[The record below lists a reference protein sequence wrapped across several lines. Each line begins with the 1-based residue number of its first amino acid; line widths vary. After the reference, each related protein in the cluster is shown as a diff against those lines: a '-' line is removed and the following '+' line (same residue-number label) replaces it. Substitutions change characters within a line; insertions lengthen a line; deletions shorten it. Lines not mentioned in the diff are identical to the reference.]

1 MALFN
6 IFKKTESPRVPQPE
20 EYKGSRIYDYTSP
33 ESRVATAEW
42 LFDQAKME
50 RAAKEDEWSRYD
62 DYYHFAHDAAKEM
75 AEASE
80 ELPFSP
86 ACVPDPFIQVE
97 SQIIP
102 DIPQPEFHGRD
113 DDLDSSKAKKRELAV
128 KFVVEN
134 NRLGDMNTANER
146 RLRKYGDAFWK
157 AFWDD
162 RMPCGRTQGDIRIK
176 DISLEDIYPDPTCL
190 ELQEGEYID
199 YVYSLHKLKFWRIYS
214 DALKKQGYGLDDVLQ
229 AEYREIDSL
238 LAPYTQAS
246 RCRDDM
252 VQVLEHWFKQP
263 FDAEDGSYKSGDIA
277 CSIQA
282 GGIELKYIPRYWKE
296 TGNQCKLF
304 PFVHYWCIRDENQFW
319 NMGEVEPIISMT
331 DTADRELG
339 TGILNDALMANDIV
353 LCEEGALSPGETF
366 SNVPGSIINVKQGR
380 LGGIARLGGLSS
392 GVRSL
397 NMVNWALDQIQRTN
411 RNYDSNTGREPS
423 RVTTASG
430 LLQLRTDAANQQNLK
445 TADRNAGF
453 CRLYELLDWL
463 CLEFY
468 DDDRMLF
475 IGAKKADEE
484 PQSIIYNRADFRDTG
499 STIDMITGEPLTE
512 DAYYPRIDVTV
523 TAGNAITKNPA
534 TTIEILDKLA
544 AIPVTADNY
553 KLVAA
558 ELEYLDIPRKQDIIN
573 AWREKFESPVL
584 PEIVQALAENPE
596 LLDAVMEAMASGG
609 LPQENTAISAP
620 PLPGEMFGVEDMV
633 L

>member
-1 MALFN
+1 MALFDL
-6 IFKKTESPRVPQPE
+6 FKNKKVPQPE
-20 EYKGSRIYDYTSP
+20 EYKGSRIYDYSTP
-33 ESRVATAEW
+33 EGRIATAEW

-50 RAAKEDEWSRYD
+50 RTVKEQEWTKFD
-62 DYYHFAHDAAKEM
+62 AYYHFAHDAAKEM
-75 AEASE
+75 AEAVEDSDV
-80 ELPFSP
+80 PFMP

-128 KFVVEN
+128 KFVIEN

-162 RMPCGRTQGDIRIK
+162 RMPCGRTRGDIRIK
-176 DISLEDIYPDPTCL
+176 DISLEDIYPDPTTL
-190 ELQEGEYID
+190 DLQDGEYVD
-199 YVYSLHKLKFWRIYS
+199 YVYTLHKLQFWRIYA
-214 DALKKQGYGLDDVLQ
+214 DTLKRQGYCLDDVLQ
-229 AEYREIDSL
+229 QGYREIDSL

-282 GGIELKYIPRYWKE
+282 GGIELKYIPRYWQE
-296 TGNQCKLF
+296 TGDQCKLF
-304 PFVHYWCIRDENQFW
+304 PFVHYWCIRDENQLW
-319 NMGEVEPIISMT
+319 NMGEVEPIIPMV

-339 TGILNDALMANDIV
+339 TGILNDSFMANDIV
-353 LCEEGALSPGETF
+353 LCEEGALAPGETF
-366 SNVPGSIINVKQGR
+366 SNVPGSVINVKQGR
-380 LGGIARLGGLSS
+380 LGGVARLGGLSS

-453 CRLYELLDWL
+453 CRLYELIDWL

-484 PQSIIYNRADFRDTG
+484 PETVMYNRNDFREG
-499 STIDMITGEPLTE
+499 EDMFDLITGEPISPE
-512 DAYYPRIDVTV
+512 HSYYPRVDVTV
-523 TAGNAITKNPA
+523 TAGNALTKNPA
-534 TTIEILDKLA
+534 TTVEILDKLA
-544 AIPVTADNY
+544 AIQVTADNY

-558 ELEYLDIPRKQDIIN
+558 ELEYLDIPQKNDIIN
-573 AWREKFESPVL
+573 SWKEKFESPVP
-584 PEIVQALAENPE
+584 PEIMQALAENPE
-596 LLDAVMEAMASGG
+596 LLAAVTE
-609 LPQENTAISAP
+609 AISPNQLTQNEVLAP
-620 PLPGEMFGVEDMV
+620 AGPIDPLGM